1 MLILGFSCIDLTIPE
16 LEYSFSMGKYAAL
29 AHSIASGLRNA
40 LGVVLLKLSASP
52 RRRSNSSRLSELARQ
67 HAVYYI

>member
-1 MLILGFSCIDLTIPE
+1 VPILGFPCVDLTIPE

-29 AHSIASGLRNA
+29 AHSITSGLRNA

-52 RRRSNSSRLSELARQ
+52 RR
-67 HAVYYI
+67 